1 MITFGFFGFWHV
13 VLYILGWSERPF
25 MPNRRYKVSKVVHN
39 MWYSFLGEL
48 FYRDAIILILL
59 RTQVLYSILFG
70 RLFMYIAVQQKG
82 KTIN

>member
-25 MPNRRYKVSKVVHN
+25 MPNRNYKVSKVVHN

-48 FYRDAIILILL
+48 FYKETIKLILFY
-59 RTQVLYSILFG
+59 TQVLFSILFG
-70 RLFMYIAVQQKG
+70 RLSMYIAVQRKG
-82 KTIN
+82 KIRK